1 MLLERF
7 EHIETFFPPCHPGE
21 AEWIAARVKLAE
33 DISSV
38 FPYLNARLKGAI
50 LDKNHNTLNF
60 KFGGRGV
67 TLHAKLM
74 VVTRLHDRG
83 EADTVLGELKNLINQ
98 TYEHRDRIQ
107 PSERSR
113 RTLTVLKVYKLLPR
127 KNCGECGEP
136 ACMGFA
142 AKLLEESQKIGAC
155 KPLFTGEYAVG
166 REKLLQALDH
176 AGYAIPEI

>member
-7 EHIETFFPPCHPGE
+7 EHIDTFFPPCHPGE
-21 AEWIAARVKLAE
+21 AEWIAARARLME

-38 FPYLNARLKGAI
+38 FPYLNTRMKGAV

-67 TLHAKLM
+67 TLHARLM
-74 VVTRLHDRG
+74 VVTRLHDRK
-83 EADTVLGELKNLINQ
+83 EAIKVLGELKNLINQ

-113 RTLTVLKVYKLLPR
+113 RILTVLEIYRLLPR

-136 ACMGFA
+136 ACMGFV
-142 AKLLEESQKIGAC
+142 AKLLEESRKIESC
-155 KPLFTGEYAVG
+155 RPLFLDEHAAS
-166 REKLLQALDH
+166 RKKLLQLLDE
-176 AGYAIPEI
+176 AGYLVPEN